1 MPGDSLEAD
10 LLKIQ
15 ALYQSHGY
23 TISLGDMAQY
33 SKIK

>member
-1 MPGDSLEAD
+1 VPGESLEAD

-23 TISLGDMAQY
+23 AIPLGDMAQY
-33 SKIK
+33 SKTK